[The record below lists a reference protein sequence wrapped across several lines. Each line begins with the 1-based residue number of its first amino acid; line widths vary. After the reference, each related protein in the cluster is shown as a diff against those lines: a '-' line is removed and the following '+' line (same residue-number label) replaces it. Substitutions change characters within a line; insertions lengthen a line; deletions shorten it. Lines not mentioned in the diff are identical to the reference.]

1 MKKMTFKKTMA
12 IALLLMYQSARAYNL
27 SLADCFVLSVTSAFS
42 ASQTTKHICDVA
54 QADLLTDCII
64 KLNAAFYSA
73 DTRAYI
79 QNIAVEC
86 GVTATVIATT
96 GKIFG
101 GCEEMSFAVVIGKD
115 DALYLNIPIGAVA
128 FLNDT
133 LQKIKLGGVLSEK
146 DTNKFDRL
154 SYLIMQWMN
163 RINKITDGT
172 SLISRNLPLGQ
183 ALVFPGLS
191 ASLALNLAH
200 CHGIP
205 YLYQLPLHFAL
216 AHAYSA
222 YIVKQYV
229 DEIYECDS
237 KGIDKIELLQAGKQF
252 MLTEYKNHIQNF
264 FAQQPGFIQNL
275 YKKYPKIICPLFTT
289 MPDPDGRAQALQKK
303 IEALEGQQASQDA
316 YIAKAA

>member
-146 DTNKFDRL
+146 DTTN
-154 SYLIMQWMN
+154 LI
-163 RINKITDGT
+163 GYH
-172 SLISRNLPLGQ
+172 ISSCNG
-183 ALVFPGLS
+183 
-191 ASLALNLAH
+191 
-200 CHGIP
+200 
-205 YLYQLPLHFAL
+205 
-216 AHAYSA
+216 
-222 YIVKQYV
+222 
-229 DEIYECDS
+229 
-237 KGIDKIELLQAGKQF
+237 
-252 MLTEYKNHIQNF
+252 
-264 FAQQPGFIQNL
+264 
-275 YKKYPKIICPLFTT
+275 
-289 MPDPDGRAQALQKK
+289 
-303 IEALEGQQASQDA
+303 
-316 YIAKAA
+316 